1 LLIFLQAIFYRI
13 IEEDIVSNPYAA
25 FPGHVNITYSEL
37 IPDSSMPGG
46 SKVIVSFKH
55 PTVHGFTEAQ
65 FSLPDYQLLS
75 NSGLSVHQLERAE
88 EVLKRNGEEI
98 FSAAKAKAGE

>member
-1 LLIFLQAIFYRI
+1 
-13 IEEDIVSNPYAA
+13 
-25 FPGHVNITYSEL
+25 
-37 IPDSSMPGG
+37 
-46 SKVIVSFKH
+46 
-55 PTVHGFTEAQ
+55 VHGFTEAQ